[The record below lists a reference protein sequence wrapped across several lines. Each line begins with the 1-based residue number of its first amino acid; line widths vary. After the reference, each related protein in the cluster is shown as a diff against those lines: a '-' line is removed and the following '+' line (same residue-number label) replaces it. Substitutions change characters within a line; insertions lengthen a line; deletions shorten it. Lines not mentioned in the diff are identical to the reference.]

1 MKVGFIGLGQIG
13 LPTAVR
19 LGRKIP
25 LHVWN
30 RTHQKMNQHKGIVA
44 RNSIPSTLEKMSD
57 KDVIFTCLPSTL
69 ESGSIIRK
77 LARESSLPKTFID
90 LSSGCFRQS
99 REIAADI
106 DPHTYIDAPISGGPK
121 GAAAGT
127 LTSMLGADSISP
139 HIRELI
145 EVYSKKIVLCGDVG
159 NGNAIKSVNNYLNVS
174 HLMLASDAL
183 LGLKKEGVDPEI
195 ALEAINCSSGRSL
208 QTQERIPQ
216 DVLTGNYNYGFKL
229 NLMSKDVLNAGKI
242 LKNGH
247 FYDCVSK
254 VLIPYSFCEED
265 YTYIAKFIEQH
276 HKITFDN

>member
-30 RTHQKMNQHKGIVA
+30 RTHQKMNQHKGIIA
-44 RNSIPSTLEKMSD
+44 RNSIPSTLEQMSD

-99 REIAADI
+99 REIAAGI
-106 DPHTYIDAPISGGPK
+106 VPHTYIDAPISGGPK

-127 LTSMLGADSISP
+127 LTSMVGADSISP

-145 EVYSKKIVLCGDVG
+145 EVYSKKIVLCGGVG
-159 NGNAIKSVNNYLNVS
+159 NGNAIKSVNNYLNMS

-183 LGLKKEGVDPEI
+183 LGLKKQGISPEI
-195 ALEAINCSSGRSL
+195 ALEAINGSSGRSL
-208 QTQERIPQ
+208 QTQERIPNEVIS
-216 DVLTGNYNYGFKL
+216 DNYNYGFKL
-229 NLMSKDVLNAGKI
+229 NLMYKDVLNATPI
-242 LKNGH
+242 LESGL
-247 FYDCVSK
+247 FYQHMRS
-254 VLIPYSFCEED
+254 LLRGCEDIQDD
-265 YTYIAKFIEQH
+265 YTTIVKRIEELNNE
-276 HKITFDN
+276 TFK